1 MSMAGHLTPLTVL
14 HLNVKSSFSTGSVN
28 QMFQAAA
35 AMAAQGHRTVIAT
48 RFNRALQEA
57 TRDAGV
63 EFRAISFRND
73 VDIVSMIRLRRL
85 IDEIRPDVI
94 HVHKGRAHS
103 LALAALTGNPAPALI
118 VNRGVSFPLNRV
130 NSVKYRS
137 ARVGR
142 IVTVCESI
150 RQTVIR
156 TAQVDPDRVVTV
168 FAGTDPA
175 RFDPALWDRNDFRR
189 EAGFGTGDFVVAHV
203 GIRPW
208 KGYREAME
216 SFARFHRQVP
226 GARLLLIGAAKP
238 GELRRMRRVLEEL
251 GIREATVFTGFRS
264 DMPRVLSAC
273 NVIMDASWDGTGIT
287 GTIREGM
294 SLSIPVIATDCGGN
308 RELVNSAGVGWIV
321 PPRDVEA
328 LYQGLIEIHRDPA
341 RAEAVGR
348 AARERILAR
357 FTVDHRIDHLGMV
370 YKAAIAE
377 RASLGIRDASAARS
391 V

>member
-48 RFNRALQEA
+48 RFNRSLAKASL
-57 TRDAGV
+57 DAGI
-63 EFRAISFRND
+63 EFSAISFRSD

-103 LALAALTGNPAPALI
+103 LALAALTGNSVPALI
-118 VNRGVSFPLNRV
+118 VNRGVSFPLNRM
-130 NSVKYRS
+130 NGMKYRS

-189 EAGFGTGDFVVAHV
+189 ETGFGSDDFVVAHV

-216 SFARFHRQVP
+216 AFALFYREVP
-226 GARLLLIGAAKP
+226 GARLLLIGGAKP
-238 GELRRMRRVLEEL
+238 GELRRMERALVEL
-251 GIREATVFTGFRS
+251 GIRKVTVFTGFRT

-273 NVIMDASWDGTGIT
+273 DVVMDASWDGTGIT

-294 SLSIPVIATDCGGN
+294 SLSLPVIATDCGGN
-308 RELVNSAGVGWIV
+308 RELINSSGIGWIV
-321 PPRDVEA
+321 PPRDVRA
-328 LYQGLIEIHRDPA
+328 LHEGLREIHRDPA
-341 RAEAVGR
+341 RAKAIGR
-348 AARERILAR
+348 AARERILGR

-377 RASLGIRDASAARS
+377 RVALGMRDASAARS